1 MSQVELID
9 QSHTRIIT
17 SMVAFDVAET
27 IAEFLADSERTTLEL
42 PHMTT
47 GQRKSTKKLLEQYP
61 QLRSESFGFGAERQL
76 HIFKE
81 CAAEVKQIDKPAIMS
96 PDRSTTGSLT
106 QGSSVGGSPVTNDGE
121 VSLPVLHEELQV
133 RNTFIHIEDAP
144 IDERVVQS
152 MPHGMFRQCI
162 LSERSKEAAAPVV
175 SMPSSEPEAEPMV
188 YDTDDEPDDIAN
200 LSLSPGALV
209 VVEGLVKLPA
219 FNGRSA
225 VIQSFDEQTGR
236 YNVLIASSGGCQQ
249 AKVKAEN
256 LRVILPCP

>member
-1 MSQVELID
+1 
-9 QSHTRIIT
+9 
-17 SMVAFDVAET
+17 MVAFDVEV
-27 IAEFLADSERTTLEL
+27 ILADFITDLERSSLEL

-61 QLRSESFGFGAERQL
+61 QLRCESFGFGGERQL

-81 CAAEVKQIDKPAIMS
+81 GAANVKKIDKRATLS
-96 PDRSTTGSLT
+96 PDRSTTCSSSQSSSL
-106 QGSSVGGSPVTNDGE
+106 GSSPMTNDCE
-121 VSLPVLHEELQV
+121 NSLPVMHEEFQV

-162 LSERSKEAAAPVV
+162 LSESSNDAAPAT
-175 SMPSSEPEAEPMV
+175 SMPSSEPEAEPTV
-188 YDTDDEPDDIAN
+188 YDTDDEADDIAN
-200 LSLSPGALV
+200 LSLCPGALV
-209 VVEGLVKLPA
+209 MVEGLVKLPA

-225 VIQSFDEQTGR
+225 VIQSFDVATGR

-249 AKVKAEN
+249 AKVKQEN